1 MPSPSSSPSSSSS
14 SPPPPPPP
22 PPSASARLRGASVLI
37 ALQLASRL
45 TSFLANQLL
54 LIRRVTAP
62 QLGQA
67 AKLDASAQTV
77 LFFARDGLRVAVPR
91 VAADE
96 RALSPQ
102 ALVNL
107 GYLASLLGAALVS
120 VLRLVFSFRDGGG
133 GGGGDGASL
142 AVYAAAAVVELL
154 SEPAFLL
161 MQARLSFGPRAAA
174 ESVAGLT
181 RVLVVFLAVS
191 SSRSEDV
198 MPFALGQ
205 LAYAS
210 SLLVVYAVAARRLA
224 IDFSL
229 LPRRIRRG
237 PSASFVGG
245 GYLYRPAV
253 RLACSV
259 TAQGLVKHL
268 LTQGDT
274 LLVAVLAS
282 PTVQGVYALA
292 NNYGGL
298 LARLLF
304 QPVEESCRGYFSLLL
319 SPEQQQTTDDAHDEK
334 QKGPDHKALVE
345 ARDSLSILTSL
356 YLVLSSVVVAIGPF
370 AAPPLLTL
378 VAGHRWSA
386 AGAGS
391 VLATY
396 SLYVPFLA
404 INGLA
409 EAFVASVAD
418 ERQLHHQS
426 LGMAVFS
433 LVFAAAAFVFM
444 RVFGL
449 GAHGLVIAN
458 MINLLCRIC
467 WCAVF
472 IKAYFRTR
480 RVDFSLTALL
490 PRYTVGA
497 AVAVGTTLAR
507 MHVLDGA
514 ESEPVLTL
522 ATIAAWTVPFL
533 AIVLFFERSLLWQ
546 CLHSIRGQ
554 EAVKR

>member
-1 MPSPSSSPSSSSS
+1 MPSP
-14 SPPPPPPP
+14 
-22 PPSASARLRGASVLI
+22 ASARLRGASVLI
-37 ALQLASRL
+37 GLQLASRL
-45 TSFLANQLL
+45 IGFVANQLL

-62 QLGQA
+62 QLGLA

-77 LFFARDGLRVAVPR
+77 LFFARGGLRVAVPR

-96 RALSPQ
+96 SALSSQ

-107 GYLASLLGAALVS
+107 GYLAALVGAGFIF
-120 VLRLVFSFRDGGG
+120 VLRLVFSFRDVRHGD
-133 GGGGDGASL
+133 DGAL
-142 AVYAAAAVVELL
+142 AVYAVAAVVELL
-154 SEPAFLL
+154 AEPAFLL
-161 MQARLSFGPRAAA
+161 MQARLSFGPRAVA
-174 ESVAGLT
+174 ESVAGLM
-181 RVLVVFLAVS
+181 RVLVVFFTVGS
-191 SSRSEDV
+191 SSEDV
-198 MPFALGQ
+198 LPFALGQ

-210 SLLVVYAVAARRLA
+210 ALLIVYAVAARRLA
-224 IDFSL
+224 LDFSL
-229 LPRRIRRG
+229 LPRRIVHDG
-237 PSASFVGG
+237 PSSASFVA

-253 RLACSV
+253 RLAGSV
-259 TAQGLVKHL
+259 TAQGVVKHL

-274 LLVAVLAS
+274 LLVSILAS
-282 PTVQGVYALA
+282 SSVQGVYALA

-304 QPVEESCRGYFSLLL
+304 QPIEESCRGYFSLLL
-319 SPEQQQTTDDAHDEK
+319 SPEQQVDADNKKKQTDPKIK
-334 QKGPDHKALVE
+334 QASALTE
-345 ARDSLSILTSL
+345 ARGSLSTLTRL
-356 YLVLSSVVVAIGPF
+356 YLVLSAAVVALGPF

-378 VAGHRWSA
+378 VAGRRWSA

-404 INGLA
+404 INGLV

-418 ERQLHHQS
+418 ERQLHRQS
-426 LGMAVFS
+426 FAMAVFS
-433 LVFAAAAFVFM
+433 LVFAAAAFVLM

-467 WCAVF
+467 WCTVF

-480 RVDFSLTALL
+480 RIDFSLTELL

-497 AVAVGTTLAR
+497 ALAVGTTLAR

-514 ESEPVLTL
+514 ESEPIMTL
-522 ATIAAWTVPFL
+522 AKIAACAVPFL
-533 AIVLFFERSLLWQ
+533 ALILFFERSLLLQ
-546 CLHSIRGQ
+546 CFNSLRGR

>member
-1 MPSPSSSPSSSSS
+1 MPA
-14 SPPPPPPP
+14 
-22 PPSASARLRGASVLI
+22 SASARLRGASVLI

-45 TSFLANQLL
+45 TSFLANQFLL
-54 LIRRVTAP
+54 VRRVTAP
-62 QLGQA
+62 QLGLA

-91 VAADE
+91 VAAAADE
-96 RALSPQ
+96 RALPSQ

-107 GYLASLLGAALVS
+107 GYLAALVGAGF
-120 VLRLVFSFRDGGG
+120 VLFLRLVLSLRHGGGDDGGG
-133 GGGGDGASL
+133 AL
-142 AVYAAAAVVELL
+142 AVYAVAAVVELL
-154 SEPAFLL
+154 AEPAFLL

-174 ESVAGLT
+174 ESVAGLM
-181 RVLVVFLAVS
+181 RVLVVFLAVGS
-191 SSRSEDV
+191 SSEDV
-198 MPFALGQ
+198 LPFALGQ

-210 SLLVVYAVAARRLA
+210 ALVVVYAFAARRVAL
-224 IDFSL
+224 DFSL
-229 LPRRIRRG
+229 LPRRVVRG
-237 PSASFVGG
+237 PSAAFVG

-253 RLACSV
+253 RLAGSV
-259 TAQGLVKHL
+259 TAQGVVKHL

-282 PTVQGVYALA
+282 PSVQGVYALA

-319 SPEQQQTTDDAHDEK
+319 SPEQQADADDKKQTVSKEK
-334 QKGPDHKALVE
+334 KLPSALVE
-345 ARDSLSILTSL
+345 ARDSLTTLTRL
-356 YLVLSSVVVAIGPF
+356 YLVLSSVVVALGPF
-370 AAPPLLTL
+370 AAPPLLAL
-378 VAGHRWSA
+378 VAGRRWSA

-418 ERQLHHQS
+418 ERQLHRQS
-426 LGMAVFS
+426 LAMAFFS
-433 LVFAAAAFVFM
+433 LVFAAAAFVLM
-444 RVFGL
+444 RVLGL
-449 GAHGLVIAN
+449 GAHGLVVAN

-472 IKAYFRTR
+472 IKAYFRCR

-490 PRYTVGA
+490 PPYTVGA
-497 AVAVGTTLAR
+497 AVALATTLVR
-507 MHVLDGA
+507 TDVLDGA

-522 ATIAAWTVPFL
+522 ARIAAWAIPFL
-533 AIVLFFERSLLWQ
+533 AIILYLERSLLLQ